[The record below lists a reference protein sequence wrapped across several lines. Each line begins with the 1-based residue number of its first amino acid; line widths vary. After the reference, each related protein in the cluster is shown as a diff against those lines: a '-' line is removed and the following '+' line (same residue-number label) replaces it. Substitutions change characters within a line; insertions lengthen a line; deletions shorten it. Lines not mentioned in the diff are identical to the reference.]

1 MTTEE
6 FYAHALLATLPIAIE
21 RQPHDQKS
29 EAISFADEY
38 AALCLKPLKGT
49 GILIRIIR
57 INS

>member
-6 FYAHALLATLPIAIE
+6 FYAHALLAALPIAIE

-38 AALCLKPLKGT
+38 AALLTETFK
-49 GILIRIIR
+49 RNR
-57 INS
+57 HSYQDYQDS